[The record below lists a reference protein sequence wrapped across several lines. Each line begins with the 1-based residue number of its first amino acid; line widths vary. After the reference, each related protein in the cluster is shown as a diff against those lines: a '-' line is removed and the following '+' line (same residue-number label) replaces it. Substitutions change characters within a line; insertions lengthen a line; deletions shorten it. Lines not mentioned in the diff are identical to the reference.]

1 MNDFQLV
8 TVSEATENFN
18 NIRIPLSAKQR
29 KDLKKIY
36 PYYGAQSI
44 IDYVEDYLFDGEYI
58 LVAEDGENLKSQN
71 SPVCNLVN
79 GKFWVNNHAHI
90 IRAKPGFNTKYLYY
104 YLNLVDFK
112 PYITGSAQPKLTKDN
127 LNSIPLN
134 IHFERAQ
141 DQIAK
146 ILSDL
151 DAKIDLN
158 NRINSE
164 LEGMAK
170 LIYDYWFVQ
179 FDFPISEAQAAAMGR
194 PELKG
199 KPYKSSGG
207 KMVFNKELKREVP
220 EGWEDGTFDNLGEI
234 IGGSTPSRSRE
245 DYFDSNGIAWI
256 TPKDLS
262 DNKGNKF
269 ITKGELSVSEL
280 GLISASL
287 RTMPKGTIL
296 LSSRAPIGYL
306 AIAGND
312 VTTNQGFKSFV
323 PSNGFSTPFIFYTI
337 QNSIKTIEQYA
348 SGSTFK
354 EISTSVLRSI
364 KTVLPVR
371 SIVKEYTEKVKSIFE
386 RQELCETENRLLSEL
401 RDWLLPMLMNGQV
414 RVMGDEGDVRMAAE
428 PEAKYSKS

>member
-8 TVSEATENFN
+8 TVSDATENFD

-29 KDLKKIY
+29 KELKKIY

-44 IDYVEDYLFDGEYI
+44 IDYVEEYLFDGEYV

-112 PYITGSAQPKLTKDN
+112 PFVTGSAQPKLTKDN
-127 LNSIPLN
+127 LNSIPLT
-134 IHFERAQ
+134 IHFESEQ
-141 DQIAK
+141 IKIAK
-146 ILSDL
+146 VLSDL

-207 KMVFNKELKREVP
+207 KMVFNKELNREVP
-220 EGWEDGTFDNLGEI
+220 EG
-234 IGGSTPSRSRE
+234 
-245 DYFDSNGIAWI
+245 
-256 TPKDLS
+256 
-262 DNKGNKF
+262 
-269 ITKGELSVSEL
+269 
-280 GLISASL
+280 
-287 RTMPKGTIL
+287 
-296 LSSRAPIGYL
+296 
-306 AIAGND
+306 
-312 VTTNQGFKSFV
+312 
-323 PSNGFSTPFIFYTI
+323 
-337 QNSIKTIEQYA
+337 
-348 SGSTFK
+348 
-354 EISTSVLRSI
+354 
-364 KTVLPVR
+364 
-371 SIVKEYTEKVKSIFE
+371 
-386 RQELCETENRLLSEL
+386 
-401 RDWLLPMLMNGQV
+401 
-414 RVMGDEGDVRMAAE
+414 
-428 PEAKYSKS
+428 